1 MAGLGPAKCQLA
13 KPGLHPGDG
22 SKPDARGDSDLKP
35 DRFILNPIYQ
45 MPGLNT

>member
-22 SKPDARGDSDLKP
+22 FETRMREGTATSSRIDSS
-35 DRFILNPIYQ
+35 
-45 MPGLNT
+45 